1 MPLDPQVAAH
11 YGGRRIQ
18 NVLGVVPIDKVRA
31 AADVIYNDKHK
42 VIPEIEATDFTIPGE
57 GGEIPVRL
65 YQPGRNNSNVFRD
78 EDQSD
83 QPNRAVE
90 KEGSLPLILY
100 FHGGAFMMHNIA
112 SHDSICR
119 RLSRDLHCMVL
130 SVEYRLAPEHPYP
143 AALHDA
149 WAALCWASDH
159 ASEIGADPGRLCTA
173 GDSSGATLCA
183 ALNWYSMDHQGP
195 AIYAQFLYYGL
206 FGAVSIEES
215 ETVKAY
221 GNGEY
226 VLPKDMLLATEKAY
240 LGGQD
245 IPASDAYCFPGR
257 RSPARTN
264 THTLVVVAE
273 YDPLRADGEAFAA
286 ALKAAGSPV
295 TLFQMTGM
303 MHGFMMLWEEFDRAS
318 EAFEATRTLF
328 ND

>member
-65 YQPGRNNSNVFRD
+65 YRPRRNNSNVFRD

-90 KEGSLPLILY
+90 KEGPLPLILY

-159 ASEIGADPGRLCTA
+159 AFEIGVDPGRLCTA

-221 GNGEY
+221 GNGDY

-257 RSPARTN
+257 RFPARTN
-264 THTLVVVAE
+264 TRTLVVVAE

>member
-31 AADVIYNDKHK
+31 AADVIYNDKRK

-65 YQPGRNNSNVFRD
+65 YRPGCSMQNKHWNKCKNDPAKSAA
-78 EDQSD
+78 ESEE
-83 QPNRAVE
+83 P
-90 KEGSLPLILY
+90 LPLILY

-119 RLSRDLHCMVL
+119 RLSRDLHCIVL

-149 WAALCWASDH
+149 CAALCWASDH
-159 ASEIGADPGRLCTA
+159 ASEIGVDPGRLCTA

-221 GNGEY
+221 GNGDY

-257 RSPARTN
+257 RFPARTN
-264 THTLVVVAE
+264 TRTLVVVAE

-286 ALKAAGSPV
+286 ALKAADSPV
-295 TLFQMTGM
+295 TLFQITGM
-303 MHGFMMLWEEFDRAS
+303 MHGFMMLWEQFDRAG
-318 EAFEATRTLF
+318 EAFAITRKLLMS
-328 ND
+328 

>member
-18 NVLGVVPIDKVRA
+18 NVLGVVPMNKGRA

-65 YQPGRNNSNVFRD
+65 YRPRRNNSNVFRD

-90 KEGSLPLILY
+90 KEGPLPLILY

-159 ASEIGADPGRLCTA
+159 ASEIGVDPGRLCTA

-221 GNGEY
+221 GNGDY

-257 RSPARTN
+257 RFPARTN
-264 THTLVVVAE
+264 TRTLVVVAE